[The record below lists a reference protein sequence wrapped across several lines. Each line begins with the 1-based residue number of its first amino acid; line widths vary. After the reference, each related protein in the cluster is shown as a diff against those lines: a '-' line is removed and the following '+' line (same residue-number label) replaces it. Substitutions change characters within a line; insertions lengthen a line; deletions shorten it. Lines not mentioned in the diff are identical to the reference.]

1 MAFTRMLVDHDILRF
16 EVGRPHG
23 LFLES
28 SFYDG
33 TVSFSPDGRRIAFDC
48 RDDAG
53 RWDIWTIGVEGGP
66 PLRLTH
72 HPGDEN
78 VPSWSRDGRWVYYG
92 SEREGAPGIF
102 RVPAEGGAEERL
114 TRTAVWGG
122 AKESVDGRTL
132 FYKRGPGA
140 TPLVAHS
147 LAGGPEE
154 TLVQCVD
161 GMPGFVVAEN
171 GIYYVPCS
179 NGNAMLHRLDPGS
192 RRDVVLGKLDR
203 YGFLVFA
210 SPKGDTVLY
219 QRLAR
224 MTADVVLIENYR

>member
-1 MAFTRMLVDHDILRF
+1 MGPRYPSIATSGARMAFTRMLVDHDILRF

-23 LFLES
+23 PFLES

-122 AKESVDGRTL
+122 AQESVDGRTL

-140 TPLVAHS
+140 TPLV
-147 LAGGPEE
+147 
-154 TLVQCVD
+154 
-161 GMPGFVVAEN
+161 
-171 GIYYVPCS
+171 
-179 NGNAMLHRLDPGS
+179 
-192 RRDVVLGKLDR
+192 VVLGKLDR
-203 YGFLVFA
+203 YGVLVFA